1 MRFARALGVSSLVL
15 GVLLAG
21 CGSEPAGPG
30 TTSTASTSEGTGGAM
45 SMTTSST
52 AGAGGTGGAE
62 GPWRSTLYP
71 EDWTP
76 PFTDAEGRFLH
87 DFSYAGYRLGEG
99 TPGAT
104 AGAKIIDAVAMFGA
118 DPQGTTDSTAAVQQ
132 AIDAAKAQG
141 GAVVLLPAGTY
152 RFDGTL
158 SVTSSNVVLRGAGAT
173 STRLV
178 FTKSQGMSYGSHLRF
193 AGDGTVDLE
202 IALSGDSVPR
212 QGDVEIADPADLAP
226 GDDVMIGWE
235 ITPEFIEEHGMTGT
249 WQAFNGTWQPF
260 FRRTVVAIDATIS
273 PARVTLDVPLRYPAK
288 TRDKASLRRQ
298 TGLLRECGVESLGIS
313 NAVAWDDAWT
323 VTQSHVIEMFR
334 VADCWL
340 RDVASFPS
348 PSGDTAGPGAGAHIT
363 SGGTLVSESKRVTV
377 ENVSLGRAENRG
389 DGGNGYLFEIQRS
402 SEILHRDCQADGGR
416 HNFIQNWGF
425 GTTGCVWLRVESRNG
440 KSMIAKDDTV
450 SPTGL
455 SEFHHSL
462 ATANLIDQSI
472 FDDGFSIVNRNEEST
487 GAGHAGT
494 QNVLWNLSG
503 KGMVRSLQFQMG
515 YLIGTQGLYPVTE
528 SPLPMGSGTAPV
540 DWIEGLD
547 RGADIRPKSLYEDQ
561 RARRLGP

>member
-1 MRFARALGVSSLVL
+1 M
-15 GVLLAG
+15 
-21 CGSEPAGPG
+21 
-30 TTSTASTSEGTGGAM
+30 
-45 SMTTSST
+45 
-52 AGAGGTGGAE
+52 GAGGATSSVTTSGGGGAGGE
-62 GPWRSTLYP
+62 RGPWRSVLYP
-71 EDWTP
+71 EDWSP
-76 PFTDAEGRFLH
+76 SFTDAEGRFFH
-87 DFSYAGYRLGEG
+87 DFSYAGYKLGEG
-99 TPGAT
+99 MPGAP
-104 AGAKIIDAVAMFGA
+104 AGAKVIDAAAGFGA
-118 DPQGTTDSTAAVQQ
+118 DPQGTMDSTAAVQQ
-132 AIDAAKAQG
+132 AIDAASAQG

-158 SVTSSNVVLRGAGAT
+158 SVTASNVVLRGAGAAQT
-173 STRLV
+173 KLY
-178 FTKSQGMSYGSHLRF
+178 FTKSQGMSDSAHVRF
-193 AGDGTVDLE
+193 AGDGTSDLE
-202 IALSGDSVPR
+202 IALSVDGAPR
-212 QGDVEIADPADLAP
+212 QSDVEVADPADLAP
-226 GDDVMIGWE
+226 GDDVVIGWE
-235 ITPEFIEEHGMTGT
+235 ISPEFIEEHGMTGT

-260 FRRTVVAIDATIS
+260 FRRTVVAIDTTIS
-273 PARVTLDVPLRYPAK
+273 PARITLDVPLRYPAK

-298 TGLLRECGVESLGIS
+298 LGLLRECGVESLGIS

-323 VTQSHVIEMFR
+323 VTRSHVIEMFR
-334 VADCWL
+334 VADCWI

-348 PSGDTAGPGAGAHIT
+348 PFGDTAGPGAGAHLT

-377 ENVSLGRAENRG
+377 ENVSLGLAENRG

-425 GTTGCVWLRVESRNG
+425 GTTGCVWLRVESKNG
-440 KSMIAKDDTV
+440 KSMIKKDDSV

-462 ATANLIDQSI
+462 ATANLIDASI

-528 SPLPMGSGTAPV
+528 SPLPMGFGTAPV

-547 RGADIRPKSLYEDQ
+547 RGADLSPKSLYEDQ
-561 RARRLGP
+561 LARRIGP